1 MVNFASW
8 RNKEN
13 KHDHAIMAKKQLTTK
28 QTENTVQIHDIKT
41 TDQRQDKRQE
51 SSNKTK
57 L

>member
-13 KHDHAIMAKKQLTTK
+13 KHDHGKETTK